1 MKSKWL
7 WSFIGIVGI
16 LVSMTAGAWF
26 GYHQVRNVSPS
37 TEKVNVNKKEINKIA
52 QVFDIVSKQY
62 VEKVSKTKLTEGA
75 IKGLLEQLDDPY
87 TVYMNAKLAA
97 QFEESL
103 DSSFQ
108 GIGAE
113 ISEVDGKIIIVSPF
127 KDSPAEKA
135 GLRSN
140 DRIVSIEGEDT
151 TGWSVSD
158 VVDKIR
164 GPKGSQVKLGIQRA
178 GTDSTIE
185 ISVKRDEIPINTVI
199 SKVKKKDNQNIGYI
213 LLTQFSEKTASDFEK
228 ELAKLEKQ
236 KIKGLII
243 DVRDNPGGLLS
254 SVGEIVGELVPK
266 NTPYI
271 QIQDRNNK
279 KEKFYTKLD
288 SKKNYP
294 IVVLQNG
301 GSASAAEILSAAMSE
316 AGGYKIIGEKSFGK
330 GTVQQA
336 ISLGDGSEVKMT
348 FFKWL
353 TPNGSWIHR
362 KGIEPDVLVH
372 QPDYFTIHA
381 VKIESKLA
389 KNQNSD
395 SIKVMQQM
403 LVSNGF
409 APGRIDGYFDEQTEL
424 AVKAF
429 QRAEDLKV
437 TGTVN
442 QELIDL
448 MQKNISEM
456 IKDEKNDNQLQAALN
471 WISTH

>member
-7 WSFIGIVGI
+7 WGFIGTVGI

-26 GYHQVRNVSPS
+26 GYHQVNLSSPS
-37 TEKVNVNKKEINKIA
+37 VQKESVNKKEIDKISH
-52 QVFDIVSKQY
+52 VFDIVSNQY
-62 VEKVSKTKLTEGA
+62 VEKVSKTKLAEGA
-75 IKGLLEQLDDPY
+75 IKGILGQLDDPY
-87 TVYMNAKLAA
+87 SVYMNAKLAA

-113 ISEVDGKIIIVSPF
+113 ISEIEGKIIIVSPF
-127 KDSPAEKA
+127 KDSPSEKA
-135 GLRSN
+135 GLLSN
-140 DRIVSIEGEDT
+140 DRIVSIDGEDT

-164 GPKGSQVKLGIQRA
+164 GPKGSNVQLGILRA
-178 GTDSTIE
+178 GTDQTID
-185 ISVKRDEIPINTVI
+185 ITVKRDEIPINTVL
-199 SKVKKKDNQNIGYI
+199 SNVKKKDNQNIGYI
-213 LLTQFSEKTASDFEK
+213 QITQFSEKTASDFDK
-228 ELAKLEKQ
+228 ALNKLEKQ
-236 KIKGLII
+236 KIKGLVI

-254 SVGEIVGELVPK
+254 SVGAIVGDFVPK
-266 NTPYI
+266 STPYI

-279 KEKFYTKLD
+279 KEKFYTKLE
-288 SKKNYP
+288 SKKAYP
-294 IVVLQNG
+294 IVVLQNS
-301 GSASAAEILSAAMSE
+301 GSASAAEILSSAMSE

-353 TPNGSWIHR
+353 TPNGSWIHK
-362 KGIEPDVLVH
+362 KGIVPDLLVH
-372 QPDYFTIHA
+372 QPDYFTLHA
-381 VKIESKLA
+381 IKIDSNLA
-389 KNQNSD
+389 RNQNSD

-409 APGRIDGYFDEQTEL
+409 APGRVDGYFDEQTEL

-429 QRAEDLKV
+429 QRSEDLAV
-437 TGTVN
+437 TGVVN
-442 QELIDL
+442 QKLIDQ

-456 IKDEKNDNQLQAALN
+456 IKDESNDNQLQAALS